1 MSSDKKC
8 CVPGCFESGASHKVL
23 HLFPNPNKDPDR
35 VEAWRKAVGGKIL
48 ELSFEHIYKYRR
60 VCRAHFEDKFH
71 CRYERLSLSIPT
83 VNMAGEERMAPTQAI
98 ASDELNENTP
108 VIELPIGYLRNL
120 KKRVKMKAYTLAEST
135 ERSKI
140 NLKNKQLVFFLS
152 TVVED
157 NYKGFFLAKY

>member
-83 VNMAGEERMAPTQAI
+83 VNMA
-98 ASDELNENTP
+98 D
-108 VIELPIGYLRNL
+108 LRNL